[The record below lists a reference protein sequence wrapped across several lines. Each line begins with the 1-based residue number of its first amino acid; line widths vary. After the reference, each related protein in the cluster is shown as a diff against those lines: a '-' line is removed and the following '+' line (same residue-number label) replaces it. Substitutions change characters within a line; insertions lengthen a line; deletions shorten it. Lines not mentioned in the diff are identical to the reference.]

1 MDPKL
6 QMFDHEITTAIR
18 QGVEYIC
25 ITDVALF
32 KNPDRT
38 GVIIGN

>member
-1 MDPKL
+1 MAPKL
-6 QMFDHEITTAIR
+6 QVSDHEITTAIR

-25 ITDVALF
+25 ITDIARF

-38 GVIIGN
+38 GVNIGN